1 MHDIF
6 DIVIGVSRFRICHSK
21 ILYCRYCL
29 VYDNLFYNIYK
40 WPGVVGSPTFAV
52 NLCVC
57 YNGDDIVY

>member
-1 MHDIF
+1 MLRGSVYCDIY
-6 DIVIGVSRFRICHSK
+6 HSVVQYYVVANFLTVMGGA
-21 ILYCRYCL
+21 ILL
-29 VYDNLFYNIYK
+29 QK